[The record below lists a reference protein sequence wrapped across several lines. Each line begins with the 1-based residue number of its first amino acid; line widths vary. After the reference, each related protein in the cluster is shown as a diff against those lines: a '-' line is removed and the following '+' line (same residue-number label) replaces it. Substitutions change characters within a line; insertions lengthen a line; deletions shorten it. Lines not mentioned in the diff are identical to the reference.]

1 MLVESLA
8 FLVYDDLMFKEMIR
22 ISAALS
28 VRDGA
33 AFLFCNVADIEI
45 PFLWQIRVDLK
56 SVLHVTKLYNRLNI
70 SANICNTP

>member
-1 MLVESLA
+1 MVPFFLFLLVESLA

-33 AFLFCNVADIEI
+33 AFIFCNVTDMEI
-45 PFLWQIRVDLK
+45 LFSITPFRSLFY
-56 SVLHVTKLYNRLNI
+56 VL
-70 SANICNTP
+70 